1 MTIIH
6 THTHSDSCHVMLFMT
21 SQWVSGF
28 ITFFFPG
35 LQSPLRAAYMPVHV
49 FFGLAGF
56 ISAVTAALLGLTEK
70 ALWTLGK

>member
-1 MTIIH
+1 M
-6 THTHSDSCHVMLFMT
+6 V

-35 LQSPLRAAYMPVHV
+35 LQAPLRAAYMPVHV

-56 ISAVTAALLGLTEK
+56 VAAVTAALLGLTEK
-70 ALWTLGK
+70 TLWSLGT